1 MTEVFAIAIR
11 GGMGFIFG
19 LLFGIGG
26 LILALVVVPG
36 LIPPVWTLV
45 VLAGAG
51 SGIAAFFSWFKPETN
66 WKVKTIGLALALAG
80 GLAGAGLGFLWGQI
94 SYPEGVRNVRF
105 VAYGDVTSPAVF
117 TYIVGATALSSV
129 MGGIYYAFRL
139 LRYNEV

>member
-1 MTEVFAIAIR
+1 MVQFFAIAIR

-19 LLFGIGG
+19 LLFGMAG
-26 LILALVVVPG
+26 LLLALVVVPG
-36 LIPPVWTLV
+36 LVPPIWTLV

-51 SGIAAFFSWFKPETN
+51 SGVAGFFSWFKPEAN
-66 WKVKTIGLALALAG
+66 WKVKTIGLLLALAG
-80 GLAGAGLGFLWGQI
+80 GLAGAGLGYVWGQI

-105 VAYGDVTSPAVF
+105 VAYGDLKSPAVF

-129 MGGIYYAFRL
+129 LGGIYYAFRL